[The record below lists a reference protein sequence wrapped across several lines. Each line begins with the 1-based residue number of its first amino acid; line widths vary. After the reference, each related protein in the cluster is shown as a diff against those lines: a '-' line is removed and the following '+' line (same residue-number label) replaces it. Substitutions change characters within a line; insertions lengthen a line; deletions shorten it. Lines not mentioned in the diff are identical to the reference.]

1 MAKVLVCDDSSYM
14 RSKIIQLLNQ
24 MGHEVIGEASDG
36 ESALEKYYSLHP
48 DIMTLDV
55 IMPKKHGIDV
65 LKELIESDPFAQV
78 VLVSAV
84 THQPLIMKGLKIG
97 ALNFITKPFT
107 SSEFIDGLSMV
118 G

>member
-14 RSKIIQLLNQ
+14 RSRIIQLLNQ

-36 ESALEKYYSLHP
+36 ENAMEKYFSLHP

-65 LKELIESDPFAQV
+65 LKELIEGDPFAQI

-84 THQPLIMKGLKIG
+84 THQPLIMKGT
-97 ALNFITKPFT
+97 N
-107 SSEFIDGLSMV
+107 
-118 G
+118 